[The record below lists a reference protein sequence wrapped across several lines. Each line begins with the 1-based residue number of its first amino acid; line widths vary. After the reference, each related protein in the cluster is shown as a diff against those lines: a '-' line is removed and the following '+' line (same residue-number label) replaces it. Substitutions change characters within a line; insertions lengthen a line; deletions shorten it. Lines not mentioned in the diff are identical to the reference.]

1 MITYSLEDY
10 VFDLAAFFPMSLFDR
25 ITDVR
30 VRRHQVILQEAARRK
45 RRTDLAPEG
54 RLVLLAADHP
64 ARMLT
69 AVGENPIA
77 MGDRQQYLGRI
88 LRIVTVPGV
97 DGIIATTDV
106 IEDLLII
113 NALVREAGGPSF
125 LDQRVLIGSMN
136 RSGLAGSVWE
146 TDDRMT
152 CFTPDSLDDLN
163 LDGGKVVVRICPE
176 EPEFTNRTLEYCA
189 KAISGSNERGLPVFV
204 EPVPVARVN
213 GRLRL
218 RRAVADIVRVM
229 GVASALEA
237 SAHEVNLVIACDMPG
252 IDMALVRRMLRES
265 QGYQGVVPVTEK
277 SRIEPMCAV
286 YKKGMLGI
294 LNRALDSG
302 ERKIKEV
309 LRRCRIKYIE
319 VSDSSPFRNINTT
332 EEYEKYIASR
342 SGIGRERESR

>member
-1 MITYSLEDY
+1 MITYGLEDY
-10 VFDLAAFFPMSLFDR
+10 VFDLGAFFPMSLFDR

-30 VRRHQVILQEAARRK
+30 VRRHQLILQEAARRK

-88 LRIVTVPGV
+88 LRIMTVPGV
-97 DGIIATTDV
+97 DGIIATTDIV
-106 IEDLLII
+106 EDLLIV

-176 EPEFTNRTLEYCA
+176 EPELTNRTLEYCA
-189 KAISGSNERGLPVFV
+189 AAISGCNERGLPVFV
-204 EPVPVARVN
+204 EPVPVAKVN

-218 RRAVADIVRVM
+218 RRSVADIVRVI
-229 GVASALEA
+229 GVACALGDSSRGLWLEVPYCEGFERVARSTSLPLLVVAAGATDDPTPMLTQLSDGVRARRNVRGALMGRSVLFPGDDDPMSFALAVSA
-237 SAHEVNLVIACDMPG
+237 V
-252 IDMALVRRMLRES
+252 VREGRE
-265 QGYQGVVPVTEK
+265 TED
-277 SRIEPMCAV
+277 
-286 YKKGMLGI
+286 
-294 LNRALDSG
+294 ALD
-302 ERKIKEV
+302 R
-309 LRRCRIKYIE
+309 LM
-319 VSDSSPFRNINTT
+319 
-332 EEYEKYIASR
+332 ASR
-342 SGIGRERESR
+342 GQSFDSLTRWLTR